1 MFRRRRL
8 FFFNTSKMNIK
19 IMLLIVVLAT
29 EYTQTRSTLQSTST
43 FFLYNNT
50 ASRCS
55 VPCPKPEQHSVPLLP
70 NSPRRTPED
79 NTKAVGAVEAVEA
92 EYAAA
97 FARPEQ

>member
-55 VPCPKPEQHSVPLLP
+55 VPCPKPEHSVPLLP